1 MSLHLFITDVREL
14 EKGMELTKREL
25 ENRLKVVPNATTTV
39 EQQRIKQ
46 DQNQALQNFVDKAS
60 DLVIKLRTDTNNA
73 QAAFKDCAEYFGED
87 SKVMDCN
94 TFFGY
99 FVRFTA
105 IWKTHVEENVKR
117 RKIQEQTL
125 ALMKNPPPVQ
135 SKKPSQEKMKN
146 AVINELKTRNTG
158 NHLFKFNPNEVQD
171 GTFEKIIMDMKDQP
185 FRTKGSFRKPARHE
199 GMAISSQ
206 ETDLV

>member
-1 MSLHLFITDVREL
+1 MHIFEFKGKTFWVNHHVGETLITGWERMPTEM
-14 EKGMELTKREL
+14 EELTIMTWGNDTSYIKDFIDACVVHNMKTDKNHINIYEL
-25 ENRLKVVPNATTTV
+25 HHWGIGWTK
-39 EQQRIKQ
+39 
-46 DQNQALQNFVDKAS
+46 
-60 DLVIKLRTDTNNA
+60 
-73 QAAFKDCAEYFGED
+73 
-87 SKVMDCN
+87 
-94 TFFGY
+94 
-99 FVRFTA
+99 
-105 IWKTHVEENVKR
+105 
-117 RKIQEQTL
+117 
-125 ALMKNPPPVQ
+125 VQ

>member
-1 MSLHLFITDVREL
+1 M
-14 EKGMELTKREL
+14 G
-25 ENRLKVVPNATTTV
+25 
-39 EQQRIKQ
+39 
-46 DQNQALQNFVDKAS
+46 DKAS

-105 IWKTHVEENVKR
+105 IWKTHVEENIKR
-117 RKIQEQTL
+117 RKIQEQTM
-125 ALMKNPPPVQ
+125 ALMKNPPQVQ

-146 AVINELKTRNTG
+146 AG

-171 GTFEKIIMDMKDQP
+171 GTFEKIIMDMKDQL